1 MNHAAIRNAL
11 PAVSVASLTLVFAV
25 GGIGPS
31 GGDDRPV
38 DAGAV
43 ALAVGCAVALGL
55 RTRFPVTTL
64 LVADGVTLGWL
75 AAGYPGRLITLGALI
90 MCYTVTARRGWRWG
104 IAGALVCLAT
114 TLVATRVWLTGSWF
128 DDRSFNAAA
137 LIVASFALGAAIHY
151 HRAFAAG
158 ARAHAEQVAQARAEQ
173 ARREVAEERLRIA
186 RELHDVFGHTMAAI
200 SVQAGVA
207 VHVMERRPAQA
218 AEALTAIK
226 RISDEGLDEVR
237 TLLSALR
244 GVPAPAVPSESMGLA
259 RADRLL
265 ETLKATGVHTELAVR
280 GAVRPLP
287 AATDLTAYR
296 VLQESLTNIRRH
308 ARATAVRVAVD
319 YGPSRLDLTVT
330 DNGRGGTPDGH
341 GSGIEGMRARADA
354 LGGSLSA
361 GPQPGGGFAVRC
373 SLPLVPL
380 EEAS

>member
-1 MNHAAIRNAL
+1 MNRVGIRNAL
-11 PAVSVASLTLVFAV
+11 PAVSVATLTLVFAA

-55 RTRFPVTTL
+55 RTRLPFTAL
-64 LVADGVTLGWL
+64 LAADGITLGWL
-75 AAGYPGRLITLGALI
+75 AAGYPGRLITLSALI
-90 MCYTVTARRGWRWG
+90 TCYTVTARRGWRWG
-104 IAGALVCLAT
+104 VAGALVCLAT
-114 TLVATRVWLTGSWF
+114 TSVVTKVWLTGSWF
-128 DDRSFNAAA
+128 DDRSFNGAA

-237 TLLSALR
+237 TLLGALR
-244 GVPAPAVPSESMGLA
+244 GVPSPAAPESVGLA

-265 ETLKATGVHTELAVR
+265 ETLKSTGVHTELTVR

-308 ARATAVRVAVD
+308 AHATAVRVAVD

-330 DNGRGGTPDGH
+330 DNGRGGTPDGR
-341 GSGIEGMRARADA
+341 GSGIEGMAARADA

-373 SLPLVPL
+373 SLPLVPP